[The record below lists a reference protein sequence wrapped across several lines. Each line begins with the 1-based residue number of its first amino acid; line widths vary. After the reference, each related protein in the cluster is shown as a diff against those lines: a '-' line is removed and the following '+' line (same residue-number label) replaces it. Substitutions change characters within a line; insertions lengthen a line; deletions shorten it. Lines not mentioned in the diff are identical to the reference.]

1 MAKETIFG
9 RITRLAKANINA
21 LIDKAED
28 PEKMLEQMIRDYT
41 NAIRDAEAATAQT
54 IGNLRLAEKDH
65 EEYVAEAASN
75 GTKALAASNKAD
87 EYRAAGN
94 IAEADKFDNLA
105 KLALNKQLQA
115 EKSAANLEPTIAS
128 QTQVVNQ
135 LKDGL
140 EKMRTNLEEVKYK
153 RDELAARHKTAQAQ
167 SQVNDALKAFN
178 VLDPTSEFSR
188 YEDKVRREEAKVL
201 GQQEVAASS
210 LDSQLSALDDLERD
224 SAVADR
230 FAALKAKNIPTTAA

>member
-1 MAKETIFG
+1 MAKETIFT

-28 PEKMLEQMIRDYT
+28 PEKMLDQMIRDYT
-41 NAIRDAEAATAQT
+41 NAIIEAEAATAQT

-65 EEYVAEAASN
+65 AEYVAEATEN
-75 GTKALAASNKAD
+75 GSKALAASNKAD

-94 IAEADKFDNLA
+94 ITEADKFDNLA

-115 EKSAANLEPTIAS
+115 EKSAANLEPSIVS

-140 EKMRTNLEEVKYK
+140 EKMRANLEEVKYK

-167 SQVNDALKAFN
+167 SQVNEALKSFS
-178 VLDPTSEFSR
+178 VLDPTSEMSR
-188 YEDKVRREEAKVL
+188 YEDKVRREEAKVI

-210 LDSQLSALDDLERD
+210 LSSQLSALEDLERE
-224 SAVADR
+224 STVADR
-230 FAALKAKNIPTTAA
+230 FAALKAKNKPTTAA